1 MRNIILIFTIVLF
14 TACTIGGEEASEGV
28 VTIESTTQIEV
39 VEVEKTFEEGVL
51 DFAQCW
57 F

>member
-39 VEVEKTFEEGVL
+39 VEVEKTFEEGL
-51 DFAQCW
+51 SLIHI
-57 F
+57 